1 MSIEKI
7 REEIIHNQ
15 NDNEYNISLPIYKNS
30 LNMNINIID
39 NFVLINSIDRE
50 KHLDEDC
57 NIVEKYKFIYSI
69 NNIVLEKLND
79 NEKISLIQKLTTE
92 NDTLDLQLYFLL

>member
-1 MSIEKI
+1 
-7 REEIIHNQ
+7 
-15 NDNEYNISLPIYKNS
+15 
-30 LNMNINIID
+30 MNINIID

-50 KHLDEDC
+50 KHLDKDC

-79 NEKISLIQKLTTE
+79 NEKINLIQKLTKE
-92 NDTLDLQLYFLL
+92 NDILDLQLYFLL